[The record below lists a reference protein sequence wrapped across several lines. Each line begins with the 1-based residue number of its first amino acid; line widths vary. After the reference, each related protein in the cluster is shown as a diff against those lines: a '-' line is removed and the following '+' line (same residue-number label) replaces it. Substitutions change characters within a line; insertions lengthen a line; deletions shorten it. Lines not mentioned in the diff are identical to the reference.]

1 MRDRAGETLR
11 VYAMSIGTRGRLDTQ
26 TRTQMRVRWGTARV
40 TRARARRT
48 CVASTDAVARDD
60 AVGGDDAVDRARGGE
75 QSGARRG
82 AAIDDDAI
90 DVVGDII
97 GIVVDASGIV
107 DDRAR
112 GDGARTRER
121 DGWWWCGRWCGGES
135 RGG

>member
-1 MRDRAGETLR
+1 MHARPPNTMVRMRKQYTAHPWPHTPRRGTP
-11 VYAMSIGTRGRLDTQ
+11 SID
-26 TRTQMRVRWGTARV
+26 APSSH
-40 TRARARRT
+40 ARARRT